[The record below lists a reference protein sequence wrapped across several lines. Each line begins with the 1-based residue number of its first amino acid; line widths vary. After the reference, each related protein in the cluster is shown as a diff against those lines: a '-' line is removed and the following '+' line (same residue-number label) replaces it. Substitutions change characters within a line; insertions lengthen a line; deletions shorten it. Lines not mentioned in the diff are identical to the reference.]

1 MRPTETEIKYQVKE
15 SKLTLQEQGA
25 NKDELEKGEK
35 DVNEIDQLTI
45 VQLDYRR
52 GNRKAKV
59 NKIWKK
65 TNQNLA
71 NDWMWG

>member
-1 MRPTETEIKYQVKE
+1 MKE

-45 VQLDYRR
+45 VPLDYRR
-52 GNRKAKV
+52 GNRKENV
-59 NKIWKK
+59 NKIWKR
-65 TNQNLA
+65 TYQNLA
-71 NDWMWG
+71 NDWVQG

>member
-1 MRPTETEIKYQVKE
+1 MKE

>member
-1 MRPTETEIKYQVKE
+1 MKE

-45 VQLDYRR
+45 VPLDYRR
-52 GNRKAKV
+52 GNRKENI
-59 NKIWKK
+59 NKIWKR
-65 TNQNLA
+65 TYQNLA
-71 NDWMWG
+71 NDWVQG